1 MQNAQGLFV
10 VNLSSKR
17 PQVQVSKFSF
27 SNISDVFVVEELVH
41 GSEEKPKKK
50 DLIKLEFHFLLLI
63 ILLDNDALED

>member
-1 MQNAQGLFV
+1 MQNAQGLLV

-27 SNISDVFVVEELVH
+27 SNISDVSVVEELVD

-50 DLIKLEFHFLLLI
+50 K
-63 ILLDNDALED
+63 ILSNLNFTFFFF